1 MTCGLPSYL
10 TRCTYSYTGQ
20 AVPKHPGLTASVG
33 QYVPHDPLQPKRI
46 KQCPKYFWEREK
58 EGKEREGK
66 KGKEKGE
73 STRPEGL
80 TLPK

>member
-1 MTCGLPSYL
+1 
-10 TRCTYSYTGQ
+10 
-20 AVPKHPGLTASVG
+20 
-33 QYVPHDPLQPKRI
+33 LQPKRI

-66 KGKEKGE
+66 KEKEKGE